1 MLDAAVHRLGVFT
14 RAWKDHLLSAR
25 PRGAPLSVKRLA
37 TSYGAIIITS
47 TRAACKT

>member
-25 PRGAPLSVKRLA
+25 PRGAPLSVKRAGRLL
-37 TSYGAIIITS
+37 
-47 TRAACKT
+47 RCNNNHLHPCRV